1 MLQAMGVAAALF
13 FMLYYSLYP
22 LWGNHALWLAF
33 LVYLS
38 ARGLVQ
44 TGLKNHLCGKAFSKD
59 KSNVYSVCSA
69 G

>member
-33 LVYLS
+33 MVYLS

-44 TGLKNHLCGKAFSKD
+44 TGLKNHLYGKAFPKE
-59 KSNVYSVCSA
+59 
-69 G
+69 